1 MVSSTKS
8 RRVQIIDSH
17 TAGEPTRVVTA
28 GGPELGDG
36 PLSTRLQLFRDVFDD
51 FRAGVV
57 CEPRGS
63 EVVVGALLCDPV
75 DSSATTGVLFF
86 NDVGYLGMCGHGTIG
101 VIATLA
107 HMGRIEAGTHRVETP
122 VGTVTTELHGDGSVS
137 VENIPSYRFRTNV
150 TVDVPN
156 YGSFVGDI
164 AWGGNW
170 FFLIEDHSYD
180 LSPGNR
186 SALIAVTSAIRTALS
201 NSGITGANNAWIDH
215 IELFA
220 AAQNPANSSRNF
232 VLCPGASFDRSPCGT
247 GTSANMAC
255 LHAGGKL
262 KSGVDWRQEGIL
274 GTVFLGSIQED
285 GDRVIPTI
293 TGKAWIT
300 AESELLFDDSD
311 PFRNGI
317 RF

>member
-1 MVSSTKS
+1 
-8 RRVQIIDSH
+8 
-17 TAGEPTRVVTA
+17 
-28 GGPELGDG
+28 LGDG